1 MATEELNGIENTIK
15 KEAEF
20 FFKKYEIEE
29 TKDVPS
35 NFLYY
40 PFFQSGRSME
50 YRTIKLSNSTTPIVS
65 F

>member
-40 PFFQSGRSME
+40 PKKYGISYNQTF
-50 YRTIKLSNSTTPIVS
+50 
-65 F
+65 